1 MTFKEAATGF
11 VGVAGV
17 LVLVHFIVKDP
28 AATPVATR
36 PAATA
41 SAPSREAIRA
51 RSQAALA
58 HRARE
63 LASQATNRRR
73 EVGAD
78 DRAERDIRH
87 VVTVINDSDIGLVF
101 TGFAVKGEIVQFSV
115 DGNVWEYLN
124 TQDRDLLKNRMPNLW
139 TSIYCKAHGAANC
152 AGSHLSFTFFNLAAD
167 RVAFDSWNVSD
178 AAPR

>member
-1 MTFKEAATGF
+1 MGARVMTFKEAATGF

-28 AATPVATR
+28 AATPVAPR

-58 HRARE
+58 HRSRE
-63 LASQATNRRR
+63 LASQAANRQR

-87 VVTVINDSDIGLVF
+87 VVTVIKDSDVGHVF

-124 TQDRDLLKNRMPNLW
+124 TQDRDLLKNRILNLW
-139 TSIYCKAHGAANC
+139 TSIACFFRSNERNHTENPFRRFTPHILTC
-152 AGSHLSFTFFNLAAD
+152 AKLFT
-167 RVAFDSWNVSD
+167 
-178 AAPR
+178 

>member
-17 LVLVHFIVKDP
+17 LVLVHFIVNDP
-28 AATPVATR
+28 AATPVAPL
-36 PAATA
+36 PAAMT
-41 SAPSREAIRA
+41 SAPSHEALRA
-51 RSQAALA
+51 RSQAALT

-63 LASQATNRRR
+63 LANQAASRKR

-78 DRAERDIRH
+78 ERAERDIRH
-87 VVTVINDSDIGLVF
+87 VVTVINDTDVGHVF
-101 TGFAVKGEIVQFSV
+101 TAYSVKDGSAQFTV
-115 DGNVWEYLN
+115 DGNVWEYLS

-139 TSIYCKAHGAANC
+139 TGIYCKAHGAENC
-152 AGSHLSFTFFNLAAD
+152 TGRRLSFTFFNLADD

-178 AAPR
+178 AAPK